1 MKNHGAAKPPRPT
14 SPRGAGKHS
23 KGVRTIAVHAGEGI
37 DPVTRASSPNLVMS
51 ATFAP
56 AEVTGFSARN
66 RMGYEGFT
74 YARVSNPTVR
84 QLEEKLAALEGGEKA
99 LCFGSGM
106 AASHALIAGRLSKGD
121 HLIISDSN
129 YVGTAELVRDSLP
142 RFGIEV
148 TPIDTSDLK
157 QIAGAVRPESR
168 MVWIETPANPIMRLS
183 DIEAV
188 STLAHGKGVRDVVVD
203 STFATPIATQPLAL
217 GADFVVHSLTKYIG
231 GHGDAMGGAVIGRRG
246 DLEALNLEASVHYG
260 GVLSPFNAW
269 LILRGAAT
277 LPLRMRAHEE
287 TATAVARFL
296 EGHRSVKRVMYPGL
310 ASHPQHALA
319 RRQMKNFSGMLTFQT
334 HEEGAAVAARMIDA
348 CEVVHYAVSLGH
360 HRSLVYWIP
369 TKDLMRSSFKLQGE
383 ALERYEAFAGEGV
396 FRFSAGIEDAED
408 ICADLARVL

>member
-1 MKNHGAAKPPRPT
+1 
-14 SPRGAGKHS
+14 
-23 KGVRTIAVHAGEGI
+23 
-37 DPVTRASSPNLVMS
+37 MS

-84 QLEEKLAALEGGEKA
+84 QLEENLAALEGGEKA

-106 AASHALIAGRLSKGD
+106 AASHALIAGRLSQGD

-157 QIAGAVRPESR
+157 QVADAIRPESK

-188 STLAHGKGVRDVVVD
+188 SMLAHEKRVRDVVVD
-203 STFATPIATQPLAL
+203 STFATPIATQPLTL

-231 GHGDAMGGAVIGRRG
+231 GHGDAMGGAVVGRG
-246 DLEALNLEASVHYG
+246 QDLEALNLEATVHYG

-296 EGHRSVKRVMYPGL
+296 EGHRSVKRVIYPGL

-334 HEEGAAVAARMIDA
+334 HEEGAAVAARMIEA

-383 ALERYEAFAGEGV
+383 ALARYEAFAGEGV